1 MSLAVEQVARREA
14 ELRENPGQVPVRVK
28 VRWEGSVCVPDPAGE
43 HEEKALFSVMT
54 VGDHLLIEE
63 ACRYEV
69 DRGDGRPT
77 YHVDFNEVRRLTLK
91 RNLLSWTLNV
101 PVEREGGWITSDSY
115 ERVGKVGAPL
125 VEAFLDG
132 FWERSMVTGDEE
144 KTMGKQAAI
153 LFGKNSR
160 GVSDACEGV
169 RLYCTMSS
177 QWDKFGIKEEEL
189 DNMPYRKYLMLR
201 LMVGYESEAM
211 RRDSAPK
218 TPTGTR
224 IAGKGGRTRPSQGK
238 RIPL

>member
-1 MSLAVEQVARREA
+1 MAAEQIARREA
-14 ELRENPGQVPVRVK
+14 ELRENRDRVPVSVRV
-28 VRWEGSVCVPDPAGE
+28 RREGSICIPDMDGE
-43 HEEKALFSVMT
+43 IEEKAFFSVMT
-54 VGDHLLIEE
+54 VGDHMLIEE

-69 DRGDGRPT
+69 DRGDGET
-77 YHVDFNEVRRLTLK
+77 LLQVDFNEVRRLTLK
-91 RNLLSWTLNV
+91 RNLLSWTLDV
-101 PVEREGGWITSDSY
+101 PVEREYGWITPESY
-115 ERVGKVGAPL
+115 KRVGSVGAPL

-132 FWERSMVTGDEE
+132 FWERSMVTDEEE
-144 KTMGKQAAI
+144 KTMNKQASI
-153 LFGKNSR
+153 LFGKSSR

-201 LMVGYESEAM
+201 LMVGYENEAM
-211 RRDSAPK
+211 KRESVPK